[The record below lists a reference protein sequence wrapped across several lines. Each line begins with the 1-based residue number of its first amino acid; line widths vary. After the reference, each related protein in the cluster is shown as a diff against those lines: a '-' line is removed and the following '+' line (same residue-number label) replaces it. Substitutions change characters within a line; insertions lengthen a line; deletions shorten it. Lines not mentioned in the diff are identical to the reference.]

1 MKKLALGALI
11 AGLAACGG
19 GGGSNSSSTI
29 IVPDGNGDDGG
40 GVVGCSP
47 TAQTGC
53 NANEK
58 CTWIN
63 DQDDPPIGHIGCA
76 PDGNIAIGSTCTE
89 PAAGP
94 MGYDT
99 CAKGSYCIS
108 GECKQIC
115 DNNGGTPACD
125 GDHSCTIYDGLFES
139 SGSTVAGVCD
149 PGCDPL
155 TQDLKIGTNKVACG
169 STMATMPNKGC
180 YGFDD
185 YSCAPVPAGALT
197 LTDRQVP
204 KSNAS
209 GNAYLNGCAPGF
221 IPFFFEMTG
230 STKTLCSG
238 LCAAL
243 ESDNTKTG
251 GTPAT
256 TPLQKAQGDAAAL
269 GKLPGDA
276 TAVAGHATCL
286 PAAKGSNATASR
298 CLFIWPFVQKDDGTF
313 DQGFQTGPY
322 FDKMGVCMDI
332 SKFQYDMNGDMTP
345 DTAYPGCESLPPRSA
360 TTTQTYDDA
369 ADWGCYTFANTPM
382 TLTADGHRR
391 SNPVIDNT
399 RMPKNAPMMIVR
411 HQLL

>member
-19 GGGSNSSSTI
+19 GGSDHNTV
-29 IVPDGNGDDGG
+29 IVTDGGDDGG
-40 GVVGCSP
+40 GAPGCSP

-53 NANEK
+53 NAGEK

-63 DQDDPPIGHIGCA
+63 DQDDPPIGHVGCA
-76 PDGNIAIGSTCTE
+76 PDGAIAIGETCTE

-99 CAKGSYCIS
+99 CKKGSYCIS

-125 GDHSCTIYDGLFES
+125 GDHSCTIYDGLFEN

-149 PGCDPL
+149 PGCNPL
-155 TQDLKIGTNKVACG
+155 TQELKIGTNKAACG
-169 STMATMPNKGC
+169 SPMANAPTKGC

-185 YSCAPVPAGALT
+185 YSCAPVPTGALT
-197 LTDRQVP
+197 LIDRQVP
-204 KSNAS
+204 KGNAS
-209 GNAYLNGCAPGF
+209 GNPYLNGCAPGF

-238 LCAAL
+238 LCAAV
-243 ESDNTKTG
+243 ETDNTKG
-251 GTPAT
+251 AR
-256 TPLQKAQGDAAAL
+256 LGDPNAL
-269 GKLPGDA
+269 GKIPTDSA
-276 TAVAGHATCL
+276 PVAGHATCT
-286 PAAKGSNATASR
+286 ANIKGSNTTNDS
-298 CLFIWPFVQKDDGTF
+298 CIFIYPYVVKEDGTF

-322 FDKMGVCMDI
+322 FDTMGVCFDN
-332 SKFQYDMNGDMTP
+332 SKFTYDSNNDMTNSP
-345 DTAYPGCESLPPRSA
+345 PGGADLNIPQCDSLPPPSA
-360 TTTQTYDDA
+360 GTATSDTDDA
-369 ADWGCYTFANTPM
+369 ADWDCYKFSNEPM

-391 SNPVIDNT
+391 KNPMVQNT
-399 RMPKNAPMMIVR
+399 RLPKNAVMLIER
-411 HQLL
+411 HQIL